1 MVYHKMLNYLVRTLG
16 AGWEEIHV
24 ASGYQVRL
32 HGRRVWNEELMG
44 HVAMFL
50 FSRSWGKTEV
60 LRVC

>member
-16 AGWEEIHV
+16 AGWEEIQV

-44 HVAMFL
+44 HVAL
-50 FSRSWGKTEV
+50 NAVADT
-60 LRVC
+60 L